1 MAGLNGS
8 SFDARGGSCFR
19 CSGHADASAL
29 PTVRRPTLYFFSF
42 ARPDIPA
49 RASRRISA

>member
-19 CSGHADASAL
+19 CSGQADASAL
-29 PTVRRPTLYFFSF
+29 PTVRRPTRCFFAI

-49 RASRRISA
+49 RASRRIAA